1 MAGKVPLHICQ
12 LKREGRHRAIT
23 FNCDRIFAFCTEL
36 PVRQDL
42 TPILLLLLLFSE
54 SSVSSWCYQN
64 DLNGE
69 SIAGMKSMT
78 LSTANSNNFA
88 RNIFLRY
95 VNSSKMVT
103 LDFIH
108 RCNFRCAKESVSDM
122 FSYLNYQT
130 QISVRWVVLHSSI
143 PCL

>member
-1 MAGKVPLHICQ
+1 MRHICQ
-12 LKREGRHRAIT
+12 LKREGQHRAIT
-23 FNCDRIFAFCTEL
+23 FHWDRIFTFCTEL

-54 SSVSSWCYQN
+54 SSVSGSCYQN
-64 DLNGE
+64 DLSRE

-78 LSTANSNNFA
+78 FEHCKLNFNNFA

-130 QISVRWVVLHSSI
+130 
-143 PCL
+143 